1 MRGRTAAPGTV
12 CPARSRLLV
21 YRRVMVYVLGAIAI
35 VAPVLLVVQTLRG
48 RVRVRC
54 CTVDAAQDARMQPYV
69 EH

>member
-1 MRGRTAAPGTV
+1 
-12 CPARSRLLV
+12 
-21 YRRVMVYVLGAIAI
+21 MVYVLGAIAI